1 MAELLRAEDLQLDQ
15 EGAGGL
21 HHMDLTVTAGAS
33 MGIVGLS
40 GGGKTALAEI
50 LCGERPPQ
58 GGRVLAGSRTAGP
71 ELLRRWGT
79 RITRDSGLLEN
90 LSVAENLLVL
100 GRPAGHG
107 IFCSQGKLR
116 RLCGEFLAGFRLEHL
131 LDIPPAAIPP
141 ADQYRLL
148 LAGAAVRGKRLAV
161 LDHVTDNAAPAD
173 QQSLAECIRQVCRLG
188 VAVLCLTGRLDP
200 ILWQLDR
207 VTVIRDGRRV
217 KELARD
223 SFTEP
228 ALRAYVSGYRP
239 EQPPA
244 AGGRRGGDTVFSID
258 GVPVREGGLLPILDT
273 DGTAGGFIRR
283 LEAACPRRMAV
294 LSSEALSDRWI
305 GELSAFDNL
314 LLPVSR
320 RLSGPCF
327 HVSNSLLRV
336 LRAECM
342 EQTGLD
348 PRRLDGPY
356 ARLTRMERFRLLL
369 CREGLNRSPVYV
381 FQQITAGADLR
392 DREEMRR
399 LAGTL
404 PGIIF
409 YISGDY
415 GELAAFETG
424 VTPLAEGRLGKE
436 SI

>member
-15 EGAGGL
+15 EGAGRL

-50 LCGERPPQ
+50 LCGERTPQ

-131 LDIPPAAIPP
+131 LDISPAAISP
-141 ADQYRLL
+141 ADQHRLL
-148 LAGAAVRGKRLAV
+148 LAGAAIRGKRLAI

-173 QQSLAECIRQVCRLG
+173 QQALAACIREACRRG

-217 KELARD
+217 KELVRGG
-223 SFTEP
+223 FTEP
-228 ALRAYVSGYRP
+228 ILRAYVSGYRA
-239 EQPPA
+239 EHPPA
-244 AGGRRGGDTVFSID
+244 AGDRRGGETAFSMD
-258 GVPVREGGLLPILDT
+258 GVPIREDGLLPVLDT
-273 DGTAGGFIRR
+273 DGTAGDFIRR
-283 LEAACPRRMAV
+283 LETACPRRITV

-327 HVSNSLLRV
+327 HVSSPLLRV

-348 PRRLDGPY
+348 SRRLDGPY
-356 ARLTRMERFRLLL
+356 AHLTRMERFRLLL

-381 FQQITAGADLR
+381 FQRITAGADLR

-424 VTPLAEGRLGKE
+424 VTPLAEGCLGKE
-436 SI
+436 RI